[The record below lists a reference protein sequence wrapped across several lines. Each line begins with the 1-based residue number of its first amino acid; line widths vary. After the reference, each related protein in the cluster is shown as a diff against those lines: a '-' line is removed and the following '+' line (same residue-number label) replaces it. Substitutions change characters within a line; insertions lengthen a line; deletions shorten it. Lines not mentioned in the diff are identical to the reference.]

1 MPNASTQQRARR
13 LAETVRRL
21 LAGWQDDL
29 PDDRQLGGLVT
40 FTDVRVSG
48 DLRHAKVWFTVL
60 GEDDERAAALTELRE
75 RTTEARTWVAQ
86 RLRGVRVA
94 PTLEFL
100 EDDVALRGARIDRL
114 LAELGQ
120 PGDADA
126 TQDTPQDTPE
136 RPS

>member
-21 LAGWQDDL
+21 LAGWQEAL
-29 PDDRQLGGLVT
+29 PEDRRLGGFVT

-60 GEDDERAAALTELRE
+60 GDDEARAAALAELHE

-86 RLRGVRVA
+86 RLRGVRMA

-120 PGDADA
+120 ADDAEAA
-126 TQDTPQDTPE
+126 TDNSE
-136 RPS
+136 RPD

>member
-1 MPNASTQQRARR
+1 MPNASSQQRARR

-29 PDDRQLGGLVT
+29 AEDRQLGGLVT

-60 GEDDERAAALTELRE
+60 GDDDARAAALDELRE

-94 PTLEFL
+94 PTIEFL

-114 LAELGQ
+114 LAELGRGAD
-120 PGDADA
+120 GDAAPD
-126 TQDTPQDTPE
+126 PGE

>member
-13 LAETVRRL
+13 LAETIRRL

-29 PDDRQLGGLVT
+29 PDDRRLSGLVT
-40 FTDVRVSG
+40 FTEVRVSG
-48 DLRHAKVWFTVL
+48 DLQHAKVWFTVL
-60 GEDDERAAALTELRE
+60 GEDHEREAALAELRE
-75 RTTEARTWVAQ
+75 RTTEARTWVAH

-94 PTLEFL
+94 PSLEFL

-120 PGDADA
+120 PDDADA
-126 TQDTPQDTPE
+126 EAAADDTQDE
-136 RPS
+136 RPG

>member
-1 MPNASTQQRARR
+1 MRISDMPNASTQQRARR

-21 LAGWQDDL
+21 LAEWQDDQ
-29 PDDRQLGGLVT
+29 PDDRRLGGFVT
-40 FTDVRVSG
+40 FTEVRVSG

-60 GEDDERAAALTELRE
+60 GGEEERATILAELRE
-75 RTTEARTWVAQ
+75 RTTEARTWVAK

-100 EDDVALRGARIDRL
+100 EDDVALRAAAIDQL

-120 PGDADA
+120 PADVE
-126 TQDTPQDTPE
+126 DPSE

>member
-21 LAGWQDDL
+21 LAEWQDDQ
-29 PDDRQLGGLVT
+29 PDDRRLGGFVT
-40 FTDVRVSG
+40 FTEVRVSG

-60 GEDDERAAALTELRE
+60 GGEEERASVLTELRE
-75 RTTEARTWVAQ
+75 RTTEARTWVAK

-100 EDDVALRGARIDRL
+100 EDDVALRAAAIDQL

-120 PGDADA
+120 PADVE
-126 TQDTPQDTPE
+126 DPSE

>member
-21 LAGWQDDL
+21 LAEWQDDQ
-29 PDDRQLGGLVT
+29 PDDRRLGGFVT
-40 FTDVRVSG
+40 FTEVRVSG
-48 DLRHAKVWFTVL
+48 DLRQAKVWFTVL
-60 GEDDERAAALTELRE
+60 GGEEERASVLAELRE
-75 RTTEARTWVAQ
+75 RTTEARTWVAK

-100 EDDVALRGARIDRL
+100 EDDVALRAAAIDQL
-114 LAELGQ
+114 LAGLDQ
-120 PGDADA
+120 PADA
-126 TQDTPQDTPE
+126 EDPSE

>member
-1 MPNASTQQRARR
+1 MRISDMPNASTQQRARR

-21 LAGWQDDL
+21 LAEWQDDQ
-29 PDDRQLGGLVT
+29 PDDRRLGGFVT
-40 FTDVRVSG
+40 FTEVRVSG

-60 GEDDERAAALTELRE
+60 GGEEERATILAELRE
-75 RTTEARTWVAQ
+75 RTTEARTWVAK
-86 RLRGVRVA
+86 RLRGVRIA

-100 EDDVALRGARIDRL
+100 EDDVALRAAAIDQL

-120 PGDADA
+120 PADVE
-126 TQDTPQDTPE
+126 DPSE